1 MLSPSQIEKMVETI
15 SENIPEGF
23 GAVPENMKQQFK
35 QSAQIAIQKM
45 DLVTREEFDVQKQ
58 VLSKTRTKLEALE
71 KQLEVIQSS
80 EKV

>member
-15 SENIPEGF
+15 SENIPEGI

-58 VLSKTRTKLEALE
+58 VLSKTRAKLEALE